1 MNTEYEYLRFLQD
14 NKVKGS
20 PDGEDSFFRSIV
32 GVERSSG
39 QAAADK
45 QKIEDEN
52 LALKEINDTQ
62 IKKIQELQKQ
72 MAELEEEN

>member
-20 PDGEDSFFRSIV
+20 PDGEDHQDSFFRSIV

-39 QAAADK
+39 LAAAEK
-45 QKIEDEN
+45 SKIDDEN
-52 LALKEINDTQ
+52 AALKEINDTQ
-62 IKKIQELQKQ
+62 IKKI
-72 MAELEEEN
+72 